1 MSARSRAAL
10 SIVLLALAVGAGLL
24 ISRQRVRPQGL
35 ERRIPVRAYLNLPP
49 RLASGGFEAVDA
61 FPGLEFD
68 FAVRLVYDAAGRR
81 YFVCEREGRV
91 WSFAPDGSGRT
102 LVLDLSART
111 QGYSDSGLLGLA
123 LHPQFGKPG
132 APNRNFLYVWFN
144 YSERPQGSAAK
155 APDVLTSSVN
165 RLSRFTL
172 PDGAARADPAS
183 ELVLIDQPCTSL
195 FHNGGGMFFHPGDG
209 YLYLGLGD
217 DENLAN
223 TQQLDGGLFSGVIRI
238 DVDQDPKRSH
248 PIRRQPRS
256 GRTANYGIPNDNPFQ
271 DPRGG
276 QLEEFWAI
284 GFRNPHALSF
294 DRPSGRLWAGELG
307 NYDREEV
314 NLVEKGGN
322 YQWPYREGRKRMGPP
337 PQKTIGDETLPVYQY
352 AHGEHKCV
360 IGGFVYRGE
369 EHPDLYGDYVFGDN
383 ASNAVW
389 ALAYDGE
396 KAEIVDLA
404 RVPGGRSYRG
414 GIASFGEGARGEVLI
429 LRAGPKAGIFTL
441 RRRAAE
447 PVSIPATLSATGLF
461 DDVTT
466 LAPGAGVVPYDVNVP
481 QWADG
486 ATARRFIAVADDG
499 DGAFDPRR
507 EQVGFS
513 QDGAFELPPGTVIA
527 QHLELALDE
536 RDPARKRALETRV
549 LVRQSDGEY
558 YGLSY
563 RWRPD
568 GSDADLVAESRTD
581 EVEVTLEDGSRER
594 RDWTFPGRGDCLRC
608 HSPNVGSV
616 LGVNARQLNRAFRYP
631 AREADQLTTWSRIG
645 LFRDPLDEAGVSAL
659 PRLSPLADS
668 TAGVEERVRSYLDA
682 NCAHCHNPGGVQ
694 ALFDARHAT
703 PLAEQRLVDGPVLN
717 PLGMEQP
724 RVVAP
729 GDAGRSLLYFRLY
742 SVGEIGMPPVAK
754 NRVDQQAVDLVAA
767 WIRGLPPSGSSAG
780 PSR

>member
-1 MSARSRAAL
+1 MSALSRAAL
-10 SIVLLALAVGAGLL
+10 SIVLVAAAVGGGLL
-24 ISRQRVRPQGL
+24 MWRGRVRPQGL
-35 ERRIPVRAYLNLPP
+35 EGREPAPAYLNLP
-49 RLASGGFEAVDA
+49 RKLASGGFEAVDA
-61 FPGLEFD
+61 FPGLTFD
-68 FAVRLVYDAAGRR
+68 FAVRLVYDAAGGR

-91 WSFAPDGSGRT
+91 WSFARDGSGKT

-123 LHPQFGKPG
+123 LHPEFGKPG
-132 APNRNFLYVWFN
+132 APHRNDLYVWYN
-144 YSERPQGSAAK
+144 YSEHPRGTPSKQ
-155 APDVLTSSVN
+155 PDVLTPSVN

-172 PDGAARADPAS
+172 PDGAERVDATS
-183 ELVLIDQPCTSL
+183 ERVLIAQPCTSL
-195 FHNGGGMFFHPGDG
+195 FHNGGAMFFHPGDG

-223 TQQLDGGLFSGVIRI
+223 TQQLEGGLFSGVIRI
-238 DVDQDPKRSH
+238 DVDEDPNRSH
-248 PIRRQPRS
+248 AIRRQPQS
-256 GRTANYGIPNDNPFQ
+256 GRTAHYGIPNDNPFQ
-271 DPRGG
+271 DPHGG
-276 QLEEFWAI
+276 RLEEFWAI
-284 GFRNPHALSF
+284 GLRNPHAMSF
-294 DRPSGRLWAGELG
+294 DRPSGRLWLGELG

-337 PQKTIGDETLPVYQY
+337 PQTVIGDEQLPVYQY

-369 EHPDLYGDYVFGDN
+369 QHPDLYGDYVFGDN

-396 KAEIVDLA
+396 KAEVVDLA

-414 GIASFGEGARGEVLI
+414 GIASFGEGPRGEILI

-441 RRRAAE
+441 RRRVAE
-447 PVSIPATLSATGLF
+447 PVDIPATLSATGLF
-461 DDVTT
+461 SDVAT
-466 LAPGAGVVPYDVNVP
+466 LTPGAGVIPYDVIVP

-486 ATARRFIAVADDG
+486 ATARRFIAIPNA
-499 DGAFDPRR
+499 GAGSFDPQR
-507 EQVGFS
+507 EQVGWNE
-513 QDGAFELPPGTVIA
+513 QGAFDLPSGTVIA
-527 QHLELALDE
+527 QHLELPLDE
-536 RDPARKRALETRV
+536 RDRARKRALETRL

-568 GSDADLVAESRTD
+568 GSDADLLAESRTD

-616 LGVNARQLNRAFRYP
+616 LGISARQLHRAVRYP
-631 AREADQLTTWSRIG
+631 GGEAGQLTTWSRIG
-645 LFRDPLDEAGVSAL
+645 LFRERLDESRLAAL
-659 PRLSPLADS
+659 ARLTPPGDK
-668 TAGVEERVRSYLDA
+668 TAALGERVRSYLDA
-682 NCAHCHNPGGVQ
+682 NCAHCHIPGGVQ

-703 PLAEQRLVDGPVLN
+703 PLAEQKLLDGPVLN
-717 PLGMEQP
+717 PLGMEEA
-724 RVVAP
+724 RVIAP
-729 GDAGRSLLYFRLY
+729 GDPGRSLLYFRLY

-754 NRVDQQAVDLVAA
+754 NRVDQQAAELVAA
-767 WIRGLPPSGSSAG
+767 WIQSLPPSTPPSAT
-780 PSR
+780 P